1 MPAGDRIPRILVE
14 SPESFCQH
22 DRSCNTLPVPFPR
35 AGGFWVGQRNG
46 GGKGW
51 PFEPRTDLFRSF
63 VLVISLFVLALLLM
77 VNPAQ
82 FFSDVPIAPAL
93 LKLIPILLDTAKAVL
108 FQAKVYH
115 FSVLTLLLPPIV
127 LSYVFLVAAAS
138 TIQRLAGVRK

>member
-1 MPAGDRIPRILVE
+1 M
-14 SPESFCQH
+14 
-22 DRSCNTLPVPFPR
+22 
-35 AGGFWVGQRNG
+35 
-46 GGKGW
+46 
-51 PFEPRTDLFRSF
+51 
-63 VLVISLFVLALLLM
+63 SLFVLALALM

-82 FFSDVPIAPAL
+82 FFSDLPIAPAL

-108 FQAKVYH
+108 FQTKVYH

>member
-1 MPAGDRIPRILVE
+1 MSDPNKDWLNAELKSLRDLEAPKTLLPTIMKTVRQHASMPWWAR
-14 SPESFCQH
+14 
-22 DRSCNTLPVPFPR
+22 
-35 AGGFWVGQRNG
+35 
-46 GGKGW
+46 

-63 VLVISLFVLALLLM
+63 VLVVSLFVLALLLV

-82 FFSDVPIAPAL
+82 FVSDVPIAPAL

-108 FQAKVYH
+108 FQVKFYH